1 MTEVKEFKLPDVGEG
16 LTEADIVAWHVKPG
30 DQVEVNQ
37 IIVEIETAKAVVEL
51 PSPWDGTVARLLAE
65 EGQTVD
71 VGVPIIAVEVAG
83 SGGGQAGPAAT
94 ASAAG
99 QTDSAE
105 RAGDSPPPERQAVL
119 VGYGVKASS
128 TTRRPRKT
136 ASAVA
141 AAAARPE
148 TAEVPTGPEVPAE
161 VQAPAAR
168 ALAKPPVRKLAK
180 DLGISLAELA
190 GSGPDGSIT
199 RDDVQRAAASDTR
212 ARSENIV
219 LENGARTGQL
229 TAALSPGGEERIPVR
244 GVRKHMAAAMVSSAF
259 TAPHVTEFLQ
269 VDVTETMAAVR
280 RVRELP
286 EFAEL
291 RVSPLLFVARALLI
305 AVARH
310 PLINSS
316 WDAAANEIVVKHYV
330 NLGIA
335 VAADRGLI
343 VPNIKNAGA
352 LTLPELARSLQALT
366 ETARAGK
373 ATPADL
379 AGGTITITNVGVFG
393 VDAGTPILTPGE
405 TAILAFGQVKDA
417 RWVVDGQLAV
427 RRVSTLSLS
436 FDHRIVDGELGS
448 AVLRDIGSM
457 LEDPVR
463 MLAWALL
470 AGGTTPQDP
479 PAHGGA
485 PRPPV
490 PPWPLGGLEGAL
502 GQVHQVQGGLLD
514 DRALGGEPG
523 QHRGGEKPGR
533 AHLARVEVAIGG
545 IGGDLVELALRDLRV
560 GQQQPSDHQIA
571 ERHQQPGRVQPHLV
585 DLGGLIRR
593 RHQETRHGARHGLD
607 VRGAVGQRGPFGL
620 EPAVTAFGGGEVL
633 DLGE

>member
-1 MTEVKEFKLPDVGEG
+1 MAELKEFKLPDVGEG

-65 EGQTVD
+65 PGQTVD
-71 VGVPIIAVEVAG
+71 VGVPIIAVQV
-83 SGGGQAGPAAT
+83 
-94 ASAAG
+94 ASAA
-99 QTDSAE
+99 DDPE
-105 RAGDSPPPERQAVL
+105 RADVPAPAPAESQAGPPERQAVL

-128 TTRRPRKT
+128 TTRRPRR
-136 ASAVA
+136 A
-141 AAAARPE
+141 APAAEPA
-148 TAEVPTGPEVPAE
+148 AEPKAAPPAE
-161 VQAPAAR
+161 PAVPAAR

-199 RDDVQRAAASDTR
+199 RDDVQRAATADTPG
-212 ARSENIV
+212 RSGHAV
-219 LENGARTGQL
+219 VSNGTRT
-229 TAALSPGGEERIPVR
+229 GEERIPVR

-269 VDVTETMAAVR
+269 VNVTETMAAVR

-316 WDAAANEIVVKHYV
+316 WDAAAEEIVVKHHV

-343 VPNIKNAGA
+343 VPNVKNAGT
-352 LTLPELARSLQALT
+352 LPLPELARSLQALA
-366 ETARAGK
+366 ETGRAGK

-405 TAILAFGQVKDA
+405 TAILAFGQVKDTP
-417 RWVVDGQLAV
+417 WVVDGQLAV
-427 RRVSTLSLS
+427 RKACTLSLS
-436 FDHRIVDGELGS
+436 FDHRVVDGELGS

-463 MLAWALL
+463 MLAW
-470 AGGTTPQDP
+470 T
-479 PAHGGA
+479 
-485 PRPPV
+485 
-490 PPWPLGGLEGAL
+490 
-502 GQVHQVQGGLLD
+502 
-514 DRALGGEPG
+514 
-523 QHRGGEKPGR
+523 
-533 AHLARVEVAIGG
+533 
-545 IGGDLVELALRDLRV
+545 
-560 GQQQPSDHQIA
+560 
-571 ERHQQPGRVQPHLV
+571 
-585 DLGGLIRR
+585 
-593 RHQETRHGARHGLD
+593 
-607 VRGAVGQRGPFGL
+607 
-620 EPAVTAFGGGEVL
+620 
-633 DLGE
+633 